1 MTGLYVYPRL
11 PQGQALGLLQ
21 ELVGHDPTSA
31 GDLAATSH
39 PAAAP
44 IATGATGVPE
54 AVIEHVATSVR
65 ELATLLGFPTPLTRP
80 NVAKFDQPC
89 GDLLVDEM
97 QIVPADAA
105 SEGVWSFLTLVVL
118 PDVALW
124 RFPDMKDERFLGRPR
139 NTFRRVWWRSF
150 TLSGANSPDGT
161 AWDPLGEDELVN
173 IFERPSI
180 ARTAE
185 LARSMT
191 RAVRELP
198 TTPGVPRSEVMR
210 ELAKRVRR
218 LLAYVCVDVLEPVDV
233 DALVR
238 SELAASVSAI
248 RDTSLA

>member
-1 MTGLYVYPRL
+1 VTGLYVYPRL
-11 PQGQALGLLQ
+11 PRGQALRLLH
-21 ELVGHDPTSA
+21 ELVGHDPASA
-31 GDLAATSH
+31 RELAATSH

-44 IATGATGVPE
+44 TATGPPPVPE
-54 AVIEHVATSVR
+54 AAIEHSATKVR
-65 ELATLLGFPTPLTRP
+65 ELAASLGFPTPLTRP

-89 GDLLVDEM
+89 GDVLVEEM

-105 SEGVWSFLTLVVL
+105 NEDVWSFLTLVVL
-118 PDVALW
+118 PDIALW

-139 NTFRRVWWRSF
+139 NTFRRVWWRSY
-150 TLSGANSPDGT
+150 TLSGANSPDDS
-161 AWDPLGEDELVN
+161 ASDPLGEDELVN

-185 LARSMT
+185 LARCMT

-198 TTPGVPRSEVMR
+198 VTPGVPRSEVMR

-218 LLAYVCVDVLEPVDV
+218 LLAFVCVDVLESVDV

-238 SELAASVSAI
+238 SELVASVAAI
-248 RDTSLA
+248 RDVA

>member
-11 PQGQALGLLQ
+11 PRGQALRLLH
-21 ELVGHDPTSA
+21 ELAGHDSASA
-31 GDLAATSH
+31 GGLAATSH

-44 IATGATGVPE
+44 IATGPPAVPD
-54 AVIEHVATSVR
+54 AVVEHVATSVR
-65 ELATLLGFPTPLTRP
+65 ELAGSLAFPIPLTRP

-89 GDLLVDEM
+89 GDLLLEEM

-105 SEGVWSFLTLVVL
+105 SEDVWSFLTLVVL

-139 NTFRRVWWRSF
+139 NTFRRVWWRSY
-150 TLSGANSPDGT
+150 TLSGANSPD
-161 AWDPLGEDELVN
+161 AAASDPLGEDELVN

-180 ARTAE
+180 SRTAE

-191 RAVRELP
+191 RSVRELP
-198 TTPGVPRSEVMR
+198 AMPGMPRSEVMR

-218 LLAYVCVDVLEPVDV
+218 LLAFVCVDVLEPADV

-238 SELAASVSAI
+238 SELAASVAAMREVS
-248 RDTSLA
+248 